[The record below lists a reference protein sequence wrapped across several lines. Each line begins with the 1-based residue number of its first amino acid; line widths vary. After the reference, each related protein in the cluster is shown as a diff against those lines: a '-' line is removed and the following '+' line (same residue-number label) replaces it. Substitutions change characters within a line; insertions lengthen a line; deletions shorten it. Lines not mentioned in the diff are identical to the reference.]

1 MSLNSNSAVAA
12 LIEGSNWNFHTLGDD
27 SKLRK
32 TVEGQGSWVAFDA
45 AEFSNGNRMRQ
56 EHDLCALVP
65 LRSTSRGISDATS
78 VACNKAAFQTL
89 VSIFNLP
96 PKAVQGMFR
105 RERGY
110 FQYTFTSSLESEKGD
125 KFECIQYEL
134 DPGSLEDPSLPSG
147 PIQVIRTMNKSSH
160 RFCILIL
167 GPDDMLEKVDTL
179 ILSIHTDDTVRRS
192 SKSGPMQLELEIFES
207 MLEQWKVAHTF
218 NHVTAMVTVSPSQR
232 DLLFAIH

>member
-1 MSLNSNSAVAA
+1 
-12 LIEGSNWNFHTLGDD
+12 
-27 SKLRK
+27 
-32 TVEGQGSWVAFDA
+32 
-45 AEFSNGNRMRQ
+45 
-56 EHDLCALVP
+56 
-65 LRSTSRGISDATS
+65 
-78 VACNKAAFQTL
+78 
-89 VSIFNLP
+89 
-96 PKAVQGMFR
+96 MFR

-110 FQYTFTSSLESEKGD
+110 FQYTFKISLESEKGD

-134 DPGSLEDPSLPSG
+134 DPGSLEDASLPSG

-179 ILSIHTDDTVRRS
+179 ILSIHMDDTVTRS
-192 SKSGPMQLELEIFES
+192 SKPGPMQLELEIFES

-232 DLLFAIH
+232 DLFFAIN